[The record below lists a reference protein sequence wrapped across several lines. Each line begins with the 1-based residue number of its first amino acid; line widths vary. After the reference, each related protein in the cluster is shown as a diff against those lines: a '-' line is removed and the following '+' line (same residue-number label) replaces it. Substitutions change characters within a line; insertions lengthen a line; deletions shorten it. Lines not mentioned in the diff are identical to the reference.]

1 MALDD
6 GRVVSNFVSQALTG
20 QPLTV
25 YGDGQQTRSF
35 QVCVGVG
42 VFGGGW
48 LCRCSP
54 SWQQAIKQGDCAC
67 CPPPPPYTQ
76 FISDLVKG
84 IVAVMDGPY
93 IGPFNVG
100 NPDEFTML
108 ELAQL
113 VKEVVAPDAT
123 IEFRENTADDPSKR
137 K

>member
-1 MALDD
+1 M
-6 GRVVSNFVSQALTG
+6 
-20 QPLTV
+20 
-25 YGDGQQTRSF
+25 
-35 QVCVGVG
+35 
-42 VFGGGW
+42 GG
-48 LCRCSP
+48 
-54 SWQQAIKQGDCAC
+54 
-67 CPPPPPYTQ
+67 PPATHRLLQCTATHGSQ